1 MKKNILL
8 IHGWDYNLYTNMT
21 KNKDAWNNYK
31 DFISMLE
38 KKYNIY
44 KLNLPGFCGEKE
56 PNKKEWNIH
65 DYSKYINNYIEK
77 NNIKIDLIIGY
88 SFGGAIALDYKTNYN
103 LDSKLFLIAP
113 AIIRNM
119 NNSKKYLKTPK
130 FISPIRNL
138 IRNFYVSNIIK
149 NNEMRYGTKFLKN
162 TYQNIV
168 RIDKTNDLYKINP
181 KDLCILYGSKDT
193 AVDPYNVINNVK
205 LNYRKCINL
214 IDNANHDNIITNYV
228 EDIKKLLYE
237 FEK

>member
-119 NNSKKYLKTPK
+119 NIPTNTKVIVIAFNRLLTILFGSTLY
-130 FISPIRNL
+130 ISFEEL
-138 IRNFYVSNIIK
+138 II
-149 NNEMRYGTKFLKN
+149 E
-162 TYQNIV
+162 
-168 RIDKTNDLYKINP
+168 
-181 KDLCILYGSKDT
+181 
-193 AVDPYNVINNVK
+193 
-205 LNYRKCINL
+205 
-214 IDNANHDNIITNYV
+214 
-228 EDIKKLLYE
+228 
-237 FEK
+237 